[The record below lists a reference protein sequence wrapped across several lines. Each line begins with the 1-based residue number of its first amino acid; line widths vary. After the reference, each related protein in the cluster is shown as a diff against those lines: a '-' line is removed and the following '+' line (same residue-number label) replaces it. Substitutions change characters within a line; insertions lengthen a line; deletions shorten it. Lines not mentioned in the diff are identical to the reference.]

1 MRLQLVMG
9 LVISLL
15 CAASAARGQAVD
27 PRAEAKAAI
36 IQAYLSANTDSIN
49 RLIADAIRHGRLAVA
64 QWPQDAESHYWLA
77 AALGRRTQR
86 ADITGALRAGRESYR
101 EARRALALDS
111 THAGAHA
118 LIGRFQEDGARM
130 AWPLRTMAAA
140 VAGIAELRR
149 VTLADAERSYR
160 TAVRFAPNA
169 IQYRNDLGRFL
180 AESGRHAEADEQWR
194 IARELPT
201 REPIEEWM
209 RNDLRRRIDE
219 ARRTR

>member
-1 MRLQLVMG
+1 MRLQLGMG

-15 CAASAARGQAVD
+15 CAASAAHGQSAD
-27 PRAEAKAAI
+27 PRVEARAALI
-36 IQAYLSANTDSIN
+36 RAYIAADADSIN
-49 RLIADAIRHGRLAVA
+49 NHITDAIRQGRLAVA

-77 AALGRRTQR
+77 ASLGRRTQR

-101 EARRALALDS
+101 EARQALALDS
-111 THAGAHA
+111 MHAGAHA

-140 VAGIAELRR
+140 ITGIAELRR
-149 VTLADAERSYR
+149 ATLADAERSYR
-160 TAVRFAPNA
+160 TAVRLAPAA
-169 IQYRNDLGRFL
+169 IHYRNDLGRFL
-180 AESGRHAEADEQWR
+180 AESGRFAEAEEQWR
-194 IARELPT
+194 MVRELPT

-219 ARRTR
+219 ARRRQ